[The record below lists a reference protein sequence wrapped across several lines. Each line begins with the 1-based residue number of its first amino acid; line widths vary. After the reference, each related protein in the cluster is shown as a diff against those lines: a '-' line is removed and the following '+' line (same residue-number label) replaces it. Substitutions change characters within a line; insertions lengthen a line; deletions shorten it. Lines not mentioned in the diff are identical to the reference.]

1 MAYVNEVTKKYFLSL
16 KPEELG
22 IKMQTHLFART
33 ADPKTKKINE
43 PRYNVIDRVK
53 LKANE
58 YINTKDV
65 DTTLGRIVFN
75 KICIETYI
83 KDIIPDH
90 YWNIPLN
97 KKGVGKLFGL
107 VAEAVK
113 YGKLTTEQAW
123 KWEKA
128 IEFYSL
134 KGAVI
139 YNSSYNSDLLIP
151 REDLIKERDE
161 FLKANPNATTAE
173 IADFE
178 KYITDK
184 AAKNLSNNPG
194 IGLYESGA
202 RGDIKD
208 QYKNI
213 SIMIGPVYNPA
224 TSEMEPVTTNF
235 IEGFNKEDLPKAGNM
250 LISAAYPK
258 TCQTADSGYITKQY
272 YAAFQSI
279 YVDEDGT
286 DCGTK
291 AYINVFISE
300 KNFSRYEFQYV
311 VENGKTV
318 MLSQENKSK
327 YVNKWVKLRSPMTC
341 LGEHV
346 CSVCAGRFPYITGI
360 RNMGITFATIPN
372 AALNGGMKK
381 FHKSA
386 ISMDD
391 VNIDTLIV

>member
-97 KKGVGKLFGL
+97 KSGVGKLFGL

-311 VENGKTV
+311 VENGKAI

-327 YVNKWVKLRSPMTC
+327 YTNKWVKLRSPMTC